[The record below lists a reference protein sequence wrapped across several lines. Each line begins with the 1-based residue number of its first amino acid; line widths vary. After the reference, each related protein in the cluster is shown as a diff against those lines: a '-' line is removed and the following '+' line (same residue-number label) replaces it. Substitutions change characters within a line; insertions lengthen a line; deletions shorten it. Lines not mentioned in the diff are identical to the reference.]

1 MANHPRAQ
9 GAKPQEGNQPPPAK
23 ALPGRL
29 HPLRRAARARRS
41 KARQPQ
47 LGWTPPIPPPPL
59 RLVLKMPPAKQDTRL
74 QTGELKP
81 CSKAINPF
89 IQMMLLHLTERV
101 RFPIRSLTA
110 PTRAAELGFTW
121 RAGERP
127 GGRALPRF
135 IGVFQRCV
143 QLLEALLQRVALVV
157 LDQLLGRMERHP
169 GVSTVLCVTC
179 RDGAH
184 AQKGLQ
190 KPTSKLSNFLASVM

>member
-1 MANHPRAQ
+1 MQNHRRETSLPQQKLFPGGCTPSAM
-9 GAKPQEGNQPPPAK
+9 PQELGGAE
-23 ALPGRL
+23 PGS
-29 HPLRRAARARRS
+29 PSSAG
-41 KARQPQ
+41 P
-47 LGWTPPIPPPPL
+47 PPIPPPPL
-59 RLVLKMPPAKQDTRL
+59 RLVLKTPPAKQDARL
-74 QTGELKP
+74 QIGGLKP
-81 CSKAINPF
+81 YSKAINPF
-89 IQMMLLHLTERV
+89 VQTMLLHLTERV
-101 RFPIRSLTA
+101 RLPIRSLTA

-157 LDQLLGRMERHP
+157 LDKLLGRMERHP
-169 GVSTVLCVTC
+169 GVSTVLCLTC